1 MGLGKFFSE
10 FSALSSSLQVLVI
23 AFALFGILF
32 GAIFVIDGWRSPI
45 QSESA
50 SATPNLLLVS
60 PKFLGLAYVIGA
72 GVLPVLT
79 DLVRAIGFGN
89 DAQPGLAIAIYSLF
103 VAISAIIGIIFLS
116 LYSFLVAY
124 SKIRAIAP
132 DQPFLQKSFQALPF
146 VSIAL
151 QRGNEAFLER
161 LHYMSILEELA
172 KEFKDQRDDSIDF
185 LTGVFDRLVKNNT
198 RHIQGVDAFIEFVRK
213 YLEIFVQEFFEYDV
227 NSGHYR
233 GSLYFLTSDS
243 FPSPS
248 SLQFICGYSHW
259 SCTHSRQPLELEKS
273 FAGYAL
279 KNPGQIHV
287 YVNGSD
293 ESQRLPF
300 EARNN
305 HVRYN
310 TVIAS
315 AVQPLRPSS
324 STRVVHF
331 IAGQRKK
338 RGRLALPAS
347 V

>member
-248 SLQFICGYSHW
+248 F
-259 SCTHSRQPLELEKS
+259 
-273 FAGYAL
+273 FA
-279 KNPGQIHV
+279 IHLWV
-287 YVNGSD
+287 
-293 ESQRLPF
+293 
-300 EARNN
+300 
-305 HVRYN
+305 
-310 TVIAS
+310 
-315 AVQPLRPSS
+315 
-324 STRVVHF
+324 
-331 IAGQRKK
+331 
-338 RGRLALPAS
+338 
-347 V
+347 